1 MESTAGITRRL
12 RTARGRAG
20 RALRRST
27 FAVRVKRRVERH
39 LRGENSVDV
48 VTTLP
53 ALAPYSE
60 GTYQERA
67 RLTLQT
73 AARVIPLLA
82 SVAAANGHELIEPV
96 DVTDFRVGGQ
106 DPVDATRLRELF
118 DRYGSDKA
126 SDHDY
131 HHLYSA
137 VLGAPDRV
145 TTVVEIGLGTN
156 NTDVVST
163 MGPRGR
169 PGASL
174 RAFRDYLPNARVY
187 GADVDRRVLFTEDR
201 IETCFVDQTDE
212 GSFTEL
218 GSLIDGEID
227 LIIDDGLHSPDA
239 NLAVL
244 LFALPRLRVGGSV
257 VIEDISPDAQPL
269 WQIVELFLRDS
280 YDTALVSA
288 TGAMMFAVRRRD

>member
-1 MESTAGITRRL
+1 M
-12 RTARGRAG
+12 
-20 RALRRST
+20 
-27 FAVRVKRRVERH
+27 RVKRRVERH